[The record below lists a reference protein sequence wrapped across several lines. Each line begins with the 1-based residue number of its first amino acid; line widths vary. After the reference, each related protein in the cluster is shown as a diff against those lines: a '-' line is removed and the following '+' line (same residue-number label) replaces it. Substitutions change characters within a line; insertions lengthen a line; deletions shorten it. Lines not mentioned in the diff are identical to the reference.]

1 MLHSCR
7 CEVKNIML
15 VMVWVVAVVVAVA
28 VAVAVAVGAM
38 PIWIQSNID
47 VSQYD

>member
-1 MLHSCR
+1 MLHSRR

-15 VMVWVVAVVVAVA
+15 VMVWVVT
-28 VAVAVAVGAM
+28 VAVAVGAM